1 MKYNRMMNSFY
12 QSFKNALIREW
23 KRFSRFPILITLSL
37 ILPLISFLLFVLI
50 FQTGVPR
57 DLPVAVYNQDNSD
70 LSRKLV
76 RMIDAT
82 PSVKIIQDISDP
94 LEGERL
100 IKEGKIDAFII
111 LPKGMEK
118 SIYKNDPVAVS
129 AFISGTN
136 ISKNGLIDKDIRTTV
151 MTFSSGIQ
159 IQLLIKAGLSEK
171 EAYVQMMPVTFEKHV
186 LFNPF
191 TNYSYYLLPAFLP
204 MMMVVFILIV
214 TIFAIGSE
222 LKNGTASEWLN
233 SANGNI
239 LAALWGK
246 LTPYFVL
253 QFVLWNF
260 MNVILYVYEQ
270 VPLNGNTFVLFCTGY
285 LFLLAYQSIA
295 ILIITLLGN
304 LRLAL
309 SLGGGYSVLAFT
321 FSGLT
326 FPFIAM
332 DPAMQMFGKLF
343 PFTYY
348 MEVFIDQAIRGANI
362 SYSIPYLGYLALFIV
377 LPYLALP
384 KLKRMCLDESYWYKL

>member
-1 MKYNRMMNSFY
+1 MSFFE
-12 QSFKNALIREW
+12 SFQKVLKREW
-23 KRFSRFPILITLSL
+23 KRFSEFPVLITLSL

-57 DLPVAVYNQDNSD
+57 DMPVAVMNEDASD

-100 IKEGKIDAFII
+100 MKEGKIDAFII
-111 LPKGMEK
+111 VPKGFER
-118 SIYKNDPVAVS
+118 SILRNEQATVN

-136 ISKNGLIDKDIRTTV
+136 LTKNGLLDKDIRTTV

-159 IQLLIKAGLSEK
+159 IQLLMKAGLSEK

-191 TNYSYYLLPAFLP
+191 TNYSFYLLPAFLP
-204 MMMVVFILIV
+204 MMMIIFILIT
-214 TIFAIGSE
+214 TIFAIGVE
-222 LKNGTASEWLN
+222 LKNGTAGEWMET
-233 SANGNI
+233 AGGNM

-246 LTPYFVL
+246 LTPYMGL
-253 QFVLWNF
+253 HIILWCF
-260 MNVILYVYEQ
+260 MNVIIYKYEQ
-270 VPLNGNTFVLFCTGY
+270 VPLNGSSVFLFFAGL
-285 LFLLAYQSIA
+285 LFLFAYQSVG
-295 ILIITLLGN
+295 ILIITVLSN
-304 LRLAL
+304 MRLAL

-326 FPFIAM
+326 FPFMAM
-332 DPAMQMFGKLF
+332 DPVVRMFGKIF

-348 MEVFIDQAIRGANI
+348 MEIFLDQAIRGADI
-362 SYSIPYLGYLALFIV
+362 RYSWQYLIGLSVFII
-377 LPYLALP
+377 LPYLFLNRLKKITTDP
-384 KLKRMCLDESYWYKL
+384 VYWNKL

>member
-1 MKYNRMMNSFY
+1 MSFTEL
-12 QSFKNALIREW
+12 FKKVFKREW
-23 KRFSRFPILITLSL
+23 RRFSDYPIFITLSL

-57 DLPVAVYNQDNSD
+57 DLPVAVMNEDASD

-100 IKEGKIDAFII
+100 MKEGKIDAFII
-111 LPKGMEK
+111 IPDGFERLVLRNEQATV
-118 SIYKNDPVAVS
+118 NT
-129 AFISGTN
+129 FISGTN
-136 ISKNGLIDKDIRTTV
+136 LTKNGLLDKDIRTTV

-159 IQLLIKAGLSEK
+159 IQLLMKAGLSEK

-191 TNYSYYLLPAFLP
+191 TNYSFYLLPAFLP
-204 MMMVVFILIV
+204 MMMIVFILIS
-214 TIFAIGSE
+214 TIFAIGVE
-222 LKNGTASEWLN
+222 LKNGTAGEWMEV
-233 SANGNI
+233 AGGNV

-246 LTPYFVL
+246 LLPYMGL
-253 QFVLWNF
+253 HMVLWCF
-260 MNVILYVYEQ
+260 MNVIIYKYEQ
-270 VPLNGNTFVLFCTGY
+270 VPLNGSA
-285 LFLLAYQSIA
+285 LFLFLAGFLFLIAYQSVG
-295 ILIITLLGN
+295 ILIITLLSN

-326 FPFIAM
+326 FPFMAM
-332 DPAMQMFGKLF
+332 DPAIRMFGKIF

-348 MEVFIDQAIRGANI
+348 MEIFLDQAIRGADV
-362 SYSIPYLGYLALFIV
+362 SYSWHYLIGLGVFIL
-377 LPYLALP
+377 LPYLFLSR
-384 KLKRMCLDESYWYKL
+384 LKKITTDPAYWNKY

>member
-1 MKYNRMMNSFY
+1 MMNNFY
-12 QSFKNALIREW
+12 RSFKSALNREW
-23 KRFSRFPILITLSL
+23 KRFSQFPILITLSL

-82 PSVKIIQDISDP
+82 PSVKITQDISDP

-100 IKEGKIDAFII
+100 IREGKIDAFII

-159 IQLLIKAGLSEK
+159 IQLLMKAGLSEK

-191 TNYSYYLLPAFLP
+191 TNYSFYLLPAFLP

-222 LKNGTASEWLN
+222 LKNGTASEWLA
-233 SANGNI
+233 SADGNMH
-239 LAALWGK
+239 AALWGK
-246 LTPYFVL
+246 LAPYFVL
-253 QFVLWNF
+253 QFILWNF

-270 VPLNGNTFVLFCTGY
+270 VPLNGNTFLLFSAGY
-285 LFLLAYQSIA
+285 LFLLAYQSIG

-309 SLGGGYSVLAFT
+309 SLGGGYSV
-321 FSGLT
+321 
-326 FPFIAM
+326 
-332 DPAMQMFGKLF
+332 
-343 PFTYY
+343 
-348 MEVFIDQAIRGANI
+348 
-362 SYSIPYLGYLALFIV
+362 
-377 LPYLALP
+377 
-384 KLKRMCLDESYWYKL
+384 

>member
-1 MKYNRMMNSFY
+1 MMNNFY
-12 QSFKNALIREW
+12 RSFKSALNREW
-23 KRFSRFPILITLSL
+23 KRFSQFPILITLSL

-82 PSVKIIQDISDP
+82 PSVKITQDISDP

-100 IKEGKIDAFII
+100 IREGKIDAFII

-159 IQLLIKAGLSEK
+159 IQLLMKAGLSEK

-191 TNYSYYLLPAFLP
+191 TNYSFYLLPAFLP
-204 MMMVVFILIV
+204 MMMVVFIL
-214 TIFAIGSE
+214 
-222 LKNGTASEWLN
+222 
-233 SANGNI
+233 
-239 LAALWGK
+239 
-246 LTPYFVL
+246 
-253 QFVLWNF
+253 
-260 MNVILYVYEQ
+260 
-270 VPLNGNTFVLFCTGY
+270 
-285 LFLLAYQSIA
+285 
-295 ILIITLLGN
+295 
-304 LRLAL
+304 
-309 SLGGGYSVLAFT
+309 
-321 FSGLT
+321 
-326 FPFIAM
+326 
-332 DPAMQMFGKLF
+332 
-343 PFTYY
+343 
-348 MEVFIDQAIRGANI
+348 
-362 SYSIPYLGYLALFIV
+362 
-377 LPYLALP
+377 
-384 KLKRMCLDESYWYKL
+384 